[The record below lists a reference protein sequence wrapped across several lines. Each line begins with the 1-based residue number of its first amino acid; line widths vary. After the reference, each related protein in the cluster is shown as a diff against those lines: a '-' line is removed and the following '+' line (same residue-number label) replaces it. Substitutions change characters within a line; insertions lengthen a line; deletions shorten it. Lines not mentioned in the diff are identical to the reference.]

1 MGKFI
6 VRGGT
11 PLVGTVRVSGSKNAA
26 LPIIFASIIT
36 RGVSRFYNLP
46 DITDVCDALDIIRT
60 LGAKIHTEGGVT
72 VIDTREVAYATVS
85 RERVAGMR
93 ASTYLIGSCLA
104 GFGTA
109 ELMPFGGCAFAHRPI
124 DMHLDAAVSFGANI
138 DGTHLSAKHLH
149 ATDIHFRQPS
159 VGATVNALIM
169 ASSISGVSHIVGA
182 AREPHILA
190 LVSYLRSAGASI
202 KVEGDT
208 YTVTGGELHGG
219 IAVIPGDMIEA
230 GTFLAASLVTGGA
243 VRVSGFDARELS
255 AFTSP
260 LLARGVIEDVTDG
273 GILLC
278 GTPRREISVTTGP
291 YPAFATDLQPIL
303 STVLATSSG
312 GEIVDAVWP
321 SRFGYLGELA
331 RLGLS
336 YSREG
341 NRARIYKSDVH
352 PAKVTATDLRGG
364 AAAVILSLLAA
375 GESEICSGELVLRG
389 YDAFVEKLKS
399 LGANIRYE

>member
-6 VRGGT
+6 IRGGT
-11 PLVGTVRVSGSKNAA
+11 PLVGSVRVSGSKNAA

-36 RGVSRFYNLP
+36 RGISRFYNLP
-46 DITDVCDALDIIRT
+46 DITDVRDALEIIKT
-60 LGAKIHTEGGVT
+60 LGAKIHTEGAVT
-72 VIDTREVAYATVS
+72 VIDTREVSYAAVS
-85 RERVAGMR
+85 PERVSGMR

-104 GFGTA
+104 GFGRA
-109 ELMPFGGCAFAHRPI
+109 ELMAFGGCAFSHRPI
-124 DMHLDAAVSFGANI
+124 DMHIDAALSFGATL
-138 DGTHLSAKHLH
+138 DGTHLSADRLH
-149 ATDIHFRQPS
+149 AADISFRQPS

-169 ASSISGVSHIVGA
+169 ASSISGVSHIVGG

-190 LVSYLRSAGASI
+190 LVSYLRSAGAI
-202 KVEGDT
+202 IRVEGDT

-243 VRVSGFDARELS
+243 VRVFGFDTRELS

-260 LLARGVIEDVTDG
+260 LLARGVIEEVTDG
-273 GILLC
+273 GILLR
-278 GTPRREISVTTGP
+278 GAPRRELSVITGP
-291 YPAFATDLQPIL
+291 YPAFATDLQPIIA
-303 STVLATSSG
+303 TVLATASG

-321 SRFGYLGELA
+321 SRFGYLAELSK
-331 RLGLS
+331 LGLS

-341 NRARIYKSDVH
+341 NRARIFKSAIH

-375 GESEICSGELVLRG
+375 GESEIDSGELVLRG
-389 YDAFVEKLKS
+389 YDSFVDKLTD
-399 LGANIRYE
+399 LGADIRYV